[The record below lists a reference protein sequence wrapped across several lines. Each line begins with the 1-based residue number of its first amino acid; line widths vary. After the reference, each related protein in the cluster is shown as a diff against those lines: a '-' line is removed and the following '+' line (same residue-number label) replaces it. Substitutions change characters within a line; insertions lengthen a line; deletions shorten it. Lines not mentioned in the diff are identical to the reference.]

1 MKTKPI
7 PAIVMLLGGAIACIF
22 GMVYQYS
29 VKHFITTLLIV
40 LITFYVIGCIVKL
53 ILDKNFKEMEKAAE
67 EEESEEVS
75 EEEKENIESEDE
87 DE

>member
-1 MKTKPI
+1 MNTKPV

-22 GMVYQYS
+22 GMVYHYS
-29 VKHFITTLLIV
+29 VKHFITTLLVV
-40 LITFYVIGCIVKL
+40 LIIFYVIGCIVKI
-53 ILDKNFKEMEKAAE
+53 ILDKNFKEMDEAAE
-67 EEESEEVS
+67 EEEPAEVS